1 MQLVDVITTPYSRST
16 VNRRR
21 AVRFHYCPQ
30 PAFLEVDQDI
40 IADTAA
46 VGTYRLPTTKDREKD
61 RKDFSPI
68 IVIGMNKLLL
78 ISVIRNAYL

>member
-46 VGTYRLPTTKDREKD
+46 VGTYRPRKTERKTEKI
-61 RKDFSPI
+61 FHQ
-68 IVIGMNKLLL
+68 LL
-78 ISVIRNAYL
+78 

>member
-46 VGTYRLPTTKDREKD
+46 EEPTDYRPRKTERKTEKI
-61 RKDFSPI
+61 FHQ
-68 IVIGMNKLLL
+68 LL
-78 ISVIRNAYL
+78 